1 MAGIASSAYKTN
13 VRTKTAVDQLAEL
26 LDALFPDPDLN
37 IFTLRDFQN
46 RYILTG
52 LGDLASREI
61 EQSQRINRR
70 TRNFSRIGL
79 CEFHVGL
86 IYLFWGDNHGALQ
99 QFRLARRQ
107 WSFIS
112 KPKYAVCLAH
122 FAEGA
127 AQELAYHYEE
137 ALSCYG
143 RAQQCLER
151 KSPARFGFR
160 LGNDP
165 DSAAQAMR
173 NYLQHRGRAVRETL
187 WNTVR
192 QTWQPQPDPA
202 EYAPQFVWY
211 QVLSEES
218 RLFPQIKKGM
228 WLLVNQAADRHKFRP
243 GELLALRQERPIGSA
258 VILQTVNE
266 ASPFPRI
273 CLAQA
278 ENCFSFT
285 RDEEGR
291 VTLTP
296 RYRNVPVNA
305 ENILGIVA
313 GFWRAANAP
322 NTGRL

>member
-1 MAGIASSAYKTN
+1 MAGIASSAYETN
-13 VRTKTAVDQLAEL
+13 VRTRTAVNQLAEL
-26 LDALFPDPDLN
+26 LDALFPDPDPG
-37 IFTLRDFQN
+37 IFTLRDFRN

-70 TRNFSRIGL
+70 FNDFSRMGL

-107 WSFIS
+107 WSFIN
-112 KPKYAVCLAH
+112 KPARAVCLAR

-143 RAQQCLER
+143 RAQQCLKH

-160 LGNDP
+160 LANDP
-165 DSAAQAMR
+165 DSAAQTMR
-173 NYLQHRGRAVRETL
+173 DYLQQRSRAVRETL

-211 QVLSEES
+211 QVQSEES

-228 WLLVNQAADRHKFRP
+228 WLLINQATARRKFRP
-243 GELLALRQERPIGSA
+243 GELLALRQERPINSA
-258 VILQTVNE
+258 VILQMVNE
-266 ASPFPRI
+266 TSPFPRI

-278 ENCFSFT
+278 ESCFSLT
-285 RDEEGR
+285 GDEEVR

-305 ENILGIVA
+305 KNILGVVA
-313 GFWRAANAP
+313 GFWRPVNAP
-322 NTGRL
+322 M